1 MKTTHNLSNSSALY
15 HFLHKIIGRKA
26 TIAVSNLSEFRIE
39 TVNQFLGLIQRRIP
53 RVSEKTARI
62 KGLTK
67 SGLATTKKI
76 QSELIVSQL
85 QNAMKLSRTDTIRV
99 YNRCVRTNSRFQH
112 YNYNSGWAFGYVFSR
127 QVNKT
132 EDKFW
137 FVAPNIRIKGGF
149 FVVPAYKGTGPIFD
163 QGERGTCVANAFCS
177 LMDYLTNLQSSRQ
190 FFYHQ
195 AKMIDGIPDEE
206 GTYIETAAR
215 ILCDNTLSDIGT
227 SEDSIWPYNPHSGVT
242 PHQGPPPEKAF
253 NTKRV
258 FSVNSP
264 VFIRDNNKVEDI
276 RYLLNYY
283 ADVTGRNTPEDKTSL
298 VVIGVALHESF
309 FSWNTSDTGWV
320 TMPLPGEAIV
330 GYHAMAI
337 CGYDDD
343 RRLFLVRNSWGPHW
357 AHNNDRGYN
366 GHAWIPYEYIN
377 KYCHVGVSVTDLKI
391 EHMII
396 PESERLYNN
405 VLVSRHAGRIAA
417 LRKEKQ
423 NEYRSRKRTSLL
435 GWLFKIVVIAF
446 LGYTFQDPIIKL
458 KDKLFDVLE
467 EHFNLD
473 QLKNKVTGFFED
485 STTKLLR

>member
-1 MKTTHNLSNSSALY
+1 MKTIQNLSNSSALY
-15 HFLHKIIGRKA
+15 LFLNKIIGRKA
-26 TIAVSNLSEFRIE
+26 NIAVSNLAGFRIE
-39 TVNQFLGLIQRRIP
+39 TVHQLLGLIQRRIP

-67 SGLATTKKI
+67 AGLATRKKI

-85 QNAMKLSRTDTIRV
+85 QSAMKISRTDTIKV
-99 YNRCVRTNSRFQH
+99 YNRCIRTTSKSQH
-112 YNYNSGWAFGYVFSR
+112 YNYNSGWAFGSALGR
-127 QVNKT
+127 QIKKA

-137 FVAPNIRIKGGF
+137 FVAPKVKIKTGF
-149 FVVPAYKGTGPIFD
+149 FVVPAYKSIGPVFD

-177 LMDYLTNLQSSRQ
+177 LINYLADLQSSRQ

-195 AKMIDGIPDEE
+195 AKMIDGSPDEE
-206 GTYIETAAR
+206 GTYIETASR

-227 SEDSIWPYNPHSGVT
+227 TEDSIWPYNPHSEVT

-253 NTKRV
+253 NTKRI
-258 FSVNSP
+258 FSVFNP
-264 VFIRDNNKVEDI
+264 VFIRDNSKVEDI
-276 RYLLNYY
+276 KYLLNNYG
-283 ADVTGRNTPEDKTSL
+283 DVTGINSQEDKTCL

-377 KYCHVGVSVTDLKI
+377 KYCHVGVSVTGLNI

-405 VLVSRHAGRIAA
+405 VLVSRYAGRIAA

-423 NEYRSRKRTSLL
+423 KIEYRSRNRTSFF

-467 EHFNLD
+467 EHFDLD

-485 STTKLLR
+485 STTK

>member
-1 MKTTHNLSNSSALY
+1 MKTIQNLSNSSALY
-15 HFLHKIIGRKA
+15 LFLNKIIGRKA
-26 TIAVSNLSEFRIE
+26 TKAVSNLAGFRIE
-39 TVNQFLGLIQRRIP
+39 TVHQLLGLIQRRIP

-67 SGLATTKKI
+67 AGLGARKKI

-85 QNAMKLSRTDTIRV
+85 QSAMKISRTDTIKV
-99 YNRCVRTNSRFQH
+99 YNRCIRTTSKFQH
-112 YNYNSGWAFGYVFSR
+112 YNYNSGWAFGSALGR
-127 QVNKT
+127 QIKKA

-137 FVAPNIRIKGGF
+137 FVAPKIKIKVGF
-149 FVVPAYKGTGPIFD
+149 FVVPGYKSIGPVFD

-177 LMDYLTNLQSSRQ
+177 LINYLADLQSSRQ

-206 GTYIETAAR
+206 GTYIETASR

-227 SEDSIWPYNPHSGVT
+227 TEDSIWPYNPHSEET

-253 NTKRV
+253 NTKRI
-258 FSVNSP
+258 FSVSNP
-264 VFIRDNNKVEDI
+264 VFIRENSKVEDI
-276 RYLLNYY
+276 KYLLNNYG
-283 ADVTGRNTPEDKTSL
+283 DVTGINSQEDKTCL

-366 GHAWIPYEYIN
+366 GHAWIPYEYID
-377 KYCHVGVSVTDLKI
+377 KYCHVGISVTGFNT

-405 VLVSRHAGRIAA
+405 VLVSRYAGRLAA

-423 NEYRSRKRTSLL
+423 KIEFRSRNRTSFF
-435 GWLFKIVVIAF
+435 GWLFKIVVITF
-446 LGYTFQDPIIKL
+446 LGYAFQEPIIKL
-458 KDKLFDVLE
+458 KDKIFDVLE
-467 EHFNLD
+467 EHFDLD
-473 QLKNKVTGFFED
+473 QFKNKVTGFFED
-485 STTKLLR
+485 STTK